1 LEIQIYGCTSDN
13 FTDIKS
19 FFDQFYI
26 QFLKK
31 NTHSINQLKK
41 LNNLMHKLNKIELLD
56 YHFSIA
62 KRQRESYNF
71 LKNNL
76 TEDSIFL
83 EFDFKEKIK
92 IGLSPEQVSQEFYNL
107 KTRFVLGM
115 FIQYFY
121 ILSRIGDPMT

>member
-1 LEIQIYGCTSDN
+1 
-13 FTDIKS
+13 
-19 FFDQFYI
+19 
-26 QFLKK
+26 
-31 NTHSINQLKK
+31 
-41 LNNLMHKLNKIELLD
+41 MHKLNKIELLD